1 MIPIRSQTI
10 FILLRK
16 TTVLFSIFVLM
27 LGPGG
32 GSLLWAGGALAI
44 AGPSAGA
51 REGEPYIFSVNPLTY
66 HVDGGPMAF
75 ASGST
80 VIDNA
85 SGILRVNNMFQK
97 WGGVTTSA
105 LEFVNGGDITIT
117 TGVLSPDGDVDTLLE
132 IIDVT
137 TDCFNGLINPIIFD
151 ADGSLFSAL
160 GLPSGVIGF
169 AGPCSIFP
177 STGRIPGARA
187 VMNGKFQDGLPN
199 PSDLTADQFN
209 GAFIHE
215 FGHLFG
221 MDHSQI
227 NVNCLGGGCASE
239 SDDAFGLPTM
249 FPFLVSVTQGG
260 VAAITS
266 LSEDDKAWVS
276 MMYPETVDNGP
287 TQVPFS
293 SVYGKIEGTVLFSD
307 GTSHAQGVNV
317 IARKVDDGGTP
328 EDESRRFAVSNVSGW
343 RFVDGL
349 GQSVTGT
356 NPGQSFIGD
365 QSDPARVGLYEIPIP
380 AGEYTVE
387 VEQVFAGFID
397 GSGVGP
403 LADVGQL
410 PLPGGTPE
418 FHNSGGT
425 ESSSDNPAGF
435 DTVSVTAGITVSG
448 IDIILNG
455 TDPRFDQFESARV
468 MPGPAWPPAQPL
480 WQREDLEDD
489 EFGQSEE
496 VA

>member
-1 MIPIRSQTI
+1 MIMNPMRTQTI
-10 FILLRK
+10 STLLRK

-32 GSLLWAGGALAI
+32 GSLLWAGGALGI

-51 REGEPYIFSVNPLTY
+51 REGTPYIFDIAGFPIDY
-66 HVDGGPMAF
+66 RVDGGPMA
-75 ASGST
+75 ATSGGT
-80 VIDNA
+80 VVVDQA
-85 SGILRVNNMFQK
+85 AGVLRVNNMFQT
-97 WGGVTTSA
+97 WEDVTTSSID
-105 LEFVNGGDITIT
+105 FTNGGQIPTA
-117 TGVLSPDGDVDTLLE
+117 GLSADKDVDSLAE
-132 IIDVT
+132 FNAVEA
-137 TDCFNGLINPIIFD
+137 DCQAGNVNPIIFD

-160 GLPSGVIGF
+160 GILPGVIGF

-177 STGRIPGARA
+177 GTGRFAASRAALNGARQ
-187 VMNGKFQDGLPN
+187 NGGGD
-199 PSDLTADQFN
+199 DLTTDQFN

-227 NVNCLGGGCASE
+227 NVNCLGGGCSGVT
-239 SDDAFGLPTM
+239 DDAFGLPTM
-249 FPFLVSVTQGG
+249 FPFLTSATEGG
-260 VAAITS
+260 VPAIIT

-276 MMYPETVDNGP
+276 MMYPETVDNSP

-356 NPGQSFIGD
+356 NPGQSFFGD
-365 QSDPARVGLYEIPIP
+365 QSDPARVGLYEIAIP
-380 AGEYTVE
+380 AGDYTVE
-387 VEQVFAGFID
+387 VEEISSLFID
-397 GSGVGP
+397 GSGIGP
-403 LADVGQL
+403 LSGQQL

-425 ESSSDNPAGF
+425 ESSSDDPAGF